1 METRAFRRSLILKF
15 AGRISRGW
23 GMGLPFMWMKPAF
36 RTFLSKSGLLHARK
50 ALRNQG
56 FFLMPFL
63 WVNAKT
69 FKTWNEY
76 FYAKSLFE
84 HSFTINSPSTP
95 PQKPVGSCISR
106 SDGDAAHYRIGHIA
120 PRFCGSF
127 APRCTPCGT
136 PPLFWRKQKTL
147 RRPHCHGAVL

>member
-1 METRAFRRSLILKF
+1 
-15 AGRISRGW
+15 
-23 GMGLPFMWMKPAF
+23 MKPVF
-36 RTFLSKSGLLHARK
+36 RTFLSKNGFLHARK

-56 FFLMPFL
+56 SFLLHFSR
-63 WVNAKT
+63 VKAKT
-69 FKTWNEY
+69 LKTQNEY

-95 PQKPVGSCISR
+95 PQMPVESCILR

-136 PPLFWRKQKTL
+136 PPLFEGSKNASATALSWGRAVAEKDCFA
-147 RRPHCHGAVL
+147 PHFCSSSVSVAEVYCAPRSL